1 MVGCTYARSYNVP
14 QWRRSEGIG
23 IGRIGSFDL
32 RRGKL
37 NKELSHTCITKQLII
52 SIYFSHES
60 YGQLKEYSHM
70 TQLYASDTYIPASLV
85 VLHLP

>member
-1 MVGCTYARSYNVP
+1 MTFSQGTHMGLGGLGGLVGCTYARSYNVP

-37 NKELSHTCITKQLII
+37 NRKLSHYAVVDYLCIHL
-52 SIYFSHES
+52 
-60 YGQLKEYSHM
+60 
-70 TQLYASDTYIPASLV
+70 SLS
-85 VLHLP
+85 